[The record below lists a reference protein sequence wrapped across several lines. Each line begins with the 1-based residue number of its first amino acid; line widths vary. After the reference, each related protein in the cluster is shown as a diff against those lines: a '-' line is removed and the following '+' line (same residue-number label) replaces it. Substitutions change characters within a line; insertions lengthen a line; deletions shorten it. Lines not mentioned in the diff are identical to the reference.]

1 LRAALTSVVV
11 TAALPIVG
19 AFLLC
24 VFQALDSPGQ
34 FVPGMVGGL
43 SVAGRAVSG
52 PLAIL
57 GAQRG
62 RIPYDATD
70 LPATGITYVWAANE
84 ASGYSDIPLSRGP
97 WSNYDSGNDRYQLM
111 MWSRSGA
118 RLSLSAGN
126 NFVDFAGSAG
136 LDVTAALVVPVS
148 GKIGDIKLYL
158 DGVEQGVSSYY
169 LGTAA
174 TTNTTV
180 EVGSTPLYLGG
191 RSNSGGTQDFYYNFL
206 RVYNEP
212 LSAAQITN
220 DYNGVYAD
228 SLTVHI
234 DKRTGWRDISGNG
247 NDVIIETP

>member
-24 VFQALDSPGQ
+24 VFQALDSPAQ

-43 SVAGRAVSG
+43 SAVSG

-84 ASGYSDIPLSRGP
+84 AAQQHDVSLARGT
-97 WSNYDSGNDRYQLM
+97 WSSYDAGNDRFRM
-111 MWSRSGA
+111 MNCFGYGN
-118 RLSLSAGN
+118 RLGVSATSAQFI
-126 NFVDFAGSAG
+126 NFDNSAG

-158 DGVEQGVSSYY
+158 DGVEQGVSYY
-169 LGTAA
+169 LDAAA

-180 EVGSTPLYLGG
+180 EVGATPLYLGG
-191 RSNSGGTQDFYYNFL
+191 IIYSGGTQDFYYNFL

-212 LSAAQITN
+212 LSAAQVA
-220 DYNGVYAD
+220 DDFNGVYAD

>member
-1 LRAALTSVVV
+1 VRAALP
-11 TAALPIVG
+11 LVG

-24 VFQALDSPGQ
+24 VFQALESPAQ
-34 FVPGMVGGL
+34 FVPGMAGGL

-70 LPATGITYVWAANE
+70 LPATGITYVWSANE
-84 ASGYSDIPLSRGP
+84 SDAAADVSLARGT
-97 WSNYDSGNDRYQLM
+97 WSYYDAGNDRYRM
-111 MWSRSGA
+111 MNCFRHGT
-118 RLSLSAGN
+118 RLGVSATTGQFIYFDN
-126 NFVDFAGSAG
+126 SAA
-136 LDVTAALVVPVS
+136 DVTAALVVPVS

-158 DGVEQGVSSYY
+158 DGVEQGVSYD
-169 LGTAA
+169 LDAAA
-174 TTNTTV
+174 TTNTTL
-180 EVGSTPLYLGG
+180 EVGATPLYLGG
-191 RSNSGGTQDFYYNFL
+191 SVFSGGTRDFYYNFL